1 MTVTGIPVEV
11 DQVARNFKELQE
23 SMSPERRARVEARV
37 SEALKTLALDELR
50 EARKL
55 TQTQLATLL
64 EVDQGSV
71 SKMERRTDMYIST
84 LRSYIE
90 AMGGALHIRAVFPD
104 GEVPIQQFGDAK
116 SEAKG
121 DRMSKEKEEL
131 YIERR
136 DEGDYAVRRPGS
148 DRASAVLPTQAEAIE
163 RAREIDPD
171 AVIHVERVRETDRGG
186 RDKWRNP

>member
-1 MTVTGIPVEV
+1 MTVTGIPVGV
-11 DQVARNFKELQE
+11 DQVAKNFKELQE
-23 SMSPERRARVEARV
+23 SMSPERRAQVEARV
-37 SEALKTLALDELR
+37 NEALKTLALDELR

-104 GEVPIQQFGDAK
+104 GEVQIHQFGDVK

-121 DRMSKEKEEL
+121 DRMSKGKEEL

-136 DEGDYAVRRPGS
+136 DEGNYAVRRPGS
-148 DRASAVLPTQAEAIE
+148 ERASAVLPTQAEAIE
-163 RAREIDPD
+163 RAKEIDPN
-171 AVIHVERVRETDRGG
+171 AAIHVERVRETNRGG